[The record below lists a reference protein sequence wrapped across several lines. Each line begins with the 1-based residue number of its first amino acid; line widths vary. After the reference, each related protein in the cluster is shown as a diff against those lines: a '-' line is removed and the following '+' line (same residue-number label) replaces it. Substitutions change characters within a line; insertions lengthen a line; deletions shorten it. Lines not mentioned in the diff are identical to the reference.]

1 MSVNGCTG
9 CAAALGVLTSPASG
23 QLQQKIA
30 AEVVM
35 DQMESEAAMVM
46 KLVQSG
52 SELAASTRTGTRVDF
67 RA

>member
-1 MSVNGCTG
+1 MSGSG
-9 CAAALGVLTSPASG
+9 SAAALGALTSPSVG

-30 AEVVM
+30 AKVVM
-35 DQMESEAAMVM
+35 DQMESEAEITR

-52 SELAASTRTGTRVDF
+52 SELAASAGTGTRVDF

>member
-1 MSVNGCTG
+1 MSVSGL
-9 CAAALGVLTSPASG
+9 AAALGALSSPTVG

-30 AEVVM
+30 AKVVM
-35 DQMESEAAMVM
+35 DQMESEAEMTR

-52 SELAASTRTGTRVDF
+52 SELASSAHTGTRVDF